1 MQQYREMEGMK
12 GHPIPLL
19 AAEGELVIWHKPR
32 QGAHSDLIFQFSNP
46 ILSGNVSGLQT
57 FMRVPWRRAVEFA
70 QGLMLPEHGPRAKLL
85 RDEGT
90 CVGQRYGPVKLEL
103 NLMCYQVV
111 YLTPDDVETIAHVI
125 VESAVAATGRR
136 EIQRVWQGVT
146 LPRK

>member
-1 MQQYREMEGMK
+1 MQQYREMEGLL

-32 QGAHSDLIFQFSNP
+32 SGAHADLIFQFTNP

-70 QGLMLPEHGPRAKLL
+70 SGLMHPEGPRARLM

-90 CVGQRYGPVKLEL
+90 CIGQRYGPVKLEL
-103 NLMCYQVV
+103 NPMCYQVV
-111 YLTPDDVETIAHVI
+111 YLTPEDVETIAHVV

-146 LPRK
+146 LPR